1 MLNNRDGH
9 SRPLKTQIMQP
20 LKLLNNVQKARLLHS
35 LLINEIPEFLGYLK
49 ELTETVLNDR
59 ERIAAEWK
67 DQLFSVD
74 FWFELAEQVHRVM
87 TKYPKDLYKSA
98 NVFADQLFDG
108 YTAIFTAHALVQYV
122 ANDRHKEPKFKPAVE
137 LLFA

>member
-67 DQLFSVD
+67 DQLFGVD
-74 FWFELAEQVHRVM
+74 FWFELAEEVQRVLA
-87 TKYPKDLYKSA
+87 KYPKDLPKSS

-108 YTAIFTAHALVQYV
+108 YTVIFTVHGLTQYV
-122 ANDRHKEPKFKPAVE
+122 ALGKHTEPKFKPAVE
-137 LLFA
+137 LFF